1 MQNSKGQD
9 SHAQIFVL
17 CWHSDWK
24 ILVCSNR
31 AVSTP
36 LFIVIKCCRNLL
48 GYQACV
54 DTWYSGT
61 EAINRTCPMNLLGY
75 HACVDTWYSGTEA
88 MNRTCP
94 MYCAERGVNETMA
107 LRGLTEFMEG
117 IQKLWYMKMTL
128 TAKHTR
134 NQKAIKNI
142 LN

>member
-1 MQNSKGQD
+1 M
-9 SHAQIFVL
+9 
-17 CWHSDWK
+17 
-24 ILVCSNR
+24 VCSNR

-61 EAINRTCPMNLLGY
+61 EAMNRTCPMNLLGY

-107 LRGLTEFMEG
+107 LRGLKEFMEG
-117 IQKLWYMKMTL
+117 IRKLYMCG
-128 TAKHTR
+128 
-134 NQKAIKNI
+134 I
-142 LN
+142 

>member
-36 LFIVIKCCRNLL
+36 LFIVIKCCRNLV

-54 DTWYSGT
+54 DTWYLET
-61 EAINRTCPMNLLGY
+61 EAMNRTCPMNLLGY
-75 HACVDTWYSGTEA
+75 QACVDTWYSGTEA

-94 MYCAERGVNETMA
+94 MYCAELGVNETMA

-117 IQKLWYMKMTL
+117 IRKLYMCG
-128 TAKHTR
+128 
-134 NQKAIKNI
+134 I
-142 LN
+142 

>member
-17 CWHSDWK
+17 CWHLDWK

-36 LFIVIKCCRNLL
+36 LFIVIKCCRNLV

-61 EAINRTCPMNLLGY
+61 EAMNRTCPMNLLGY
-75 HACVDTWYSGTEA
+75 QACVDTWYSGTEA

-94 MYCAERGVNETMA
+94 MYCVEPGVNETMA

-117 IQKLWYMKMTL
+117 IRKLYMCG
-128 TAKHTR
+128 
-134 NQKAIKNI
+134 I
-142 LN
+142 

>member
-61 EAINRTCPMNLLGY
+61 EA
-75 HACVDTWYSGTEA
+75 

-94 MYCAERGVNETMA
+94 MCCAERGVNETMV

-117 IQKLWYMKMTL
+117 IRKLYMC
-128 TAKHTR
+128 
-134 NQKAIKNI
+134 AI
-142 LN
+142 